1 MHTKPEEA
9 AIHVV
14 LADNQKVARLGM
26 RAVLKQANG
35 IAVMAETASGEEA
48 LQLART
54 HAPDVLVTEMDLPD
68 LSGIQLAIRLA
79 EAGSSVQ
86 LLAFTAYEDERYIR
100 HLMENGI
107 AGYLRKSDPVQYL
120 VEAVRALAG
129 GEERWLSPRISQ
141 RVMALRQRKDAAVLL
156 KERGVT
162 PREEEVLRLMAKG
175 RLNQEIADSLNISKT
190 TTRTHVSHLYARLDV
205 RSRPELIA
213 WAWEHGLVKPQGA

>member
-26 RAVLKQANG
+26 REVLKQADG

-48 LQLART
+48 LRLARE
-54 HAPDVLVTEMDLPD
+54 HVPDVLVTEMELPD
-68 LSGIQLAIRLA
+68 LSGIQLALRLT

-141 RVMALRQRKDAAVLL
+141 RVLALNQQKDAAVLL
-156 KERGVT
+156 EEYDVT
-162 PREEEVLRLMAKG
+162 PREREVLDLMAKG
-175 RLNQEIADSLNISKT
+175 MTNQEIGDGLFISKNT
-190 TTRTHVSHLYARLDV
+190 VRTHVSSVYAKLEI
-205 RSRPELIA
+205 RSRPEVMM
-213 WAWEHGLVKPQGA
+213 WVWEHGLRGEK